1 IFSQPVPPEAVAD
14 NGDRVRVAH
23 FIDFWAEGSAQ
34 NGTHAQHRK
43 IRAAYQ
49 ADVGRRALAAR
60 SVAFG
65 CNTYLDIL
73 AGRGEHTRENLVI
86 SRELL
91 EFRTGNQ
98 VAVAIGESL
107 LEALRVGVGEK
118 DQLLRILDRQIF
130 QQHSIDDRENR
141 RVGADAKRQREHCNR
156 GEHGRFA
163 QDAQAVADVLSGNFE
178 EVQTPRIAA
187 LLFDLV
193 GAADRKASAAARLF
207 KRHAGRD
214 KLFHLPVE
222 VEV

>member
-1 IFSQPVPPEAVAD
+1 PFDLVKRFDFWRKEIATGKDFRLHAQRHPDIRRHADRLAVKFRRRDADDRVGGLANADLAAKSRSIFSQPVPPEAVAD

-60 SVAFG
+60 FVAFG
-65 CNTYLDIL
+65 CNTYLEIL

-86 SRELL
+86 LRELL
-91 EFRTGNQ
+91 ELRIGNQ

-130 QQHSIDDRENR
+130 QQHSI
-141 RVGADAKRQREHCNR
+141 
-156 GEHGRFA
+156 
-163 QDAQAVADVLSGNFE
+163 
-178 EVQTPRIAA
+178 
-187 LLFDLV
+187 
-193 GAADRKASAAARLF
+193 
-207 KRHAGRD
+207 
-214 KLFHLPVE
+214 
-222 VEV
+222 